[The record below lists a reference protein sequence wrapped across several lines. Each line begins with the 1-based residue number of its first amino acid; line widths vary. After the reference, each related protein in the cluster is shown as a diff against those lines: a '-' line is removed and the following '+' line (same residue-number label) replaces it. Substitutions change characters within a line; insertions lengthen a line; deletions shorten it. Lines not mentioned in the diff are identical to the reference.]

1 MGEKQSSRD
10 VPATAP
16 ANDPWAE
23 GLGLTSGRSPDGGG
37 YGQQARRHL
46 EADGLV
52 REGDRPDPIA
62 QPAPGGAGE
71 EFWGR
76 SNHTAG

>member
-1 MGEKQSSRD
+1 MGSSDGTRD
-10 VPATAP
+10 VAATAP
-16 ANDPWAE
+16 TTPLEDP
-23 GLGLTSGRSPDGGG
+23 GSKTTNRSPGGGG

>member
-1 MGEKQSSRD
+1 VSEKQSSRD
-10 VPATAP
+10 QAAVSPGR
-16 ANDPWAE
+16 DPWAE
-23 GLGLTSGRSPDGGG
+23 GYNPAGRDADGGG

-52 REGDRPDPIA
+52 RGGERPDPIA
-62 QPAPGGAGE
+62 QTASGGAGE

-76 SNHTAG
+76 SNHCAG